1 MHRFFSTSP
10 LKPEIKLVSGNQFHQ
25 ILRVFRSKIGDSI
38 IFFEIGGN
46 DIVYGITCI
55 NKKEVILKQKN
66 VIKKILKKE
75 NEIKL
80 FQAYP
85 NKISTMEF
93 IVQKMV
99 ELGISEILFFPSE
112 RSQIKNIPAP
122 KKSRLEAIALES
134 LEQSWGNIPI
144 KISYSTEN
152 IPELWGWDDL
162 LHIAWTIGE
171 KQKLDITDWNGAL
184 WFWVWPEWGWSEEEK
199 NFFLKNNVKLWSF
212 NANILRLETASIVGI
227 WLLKYLSQIG
237 K

>member
-134 LEQSWGNIPI
+134 LEQS
-144 KISYSTEN
+144 
-152 IPELWGWDDL
+152 
-162 LHIAWTIGE
+162 
-171 KQKLDITDWNGAL
+171 
-184 WFWVWPEWGWSEEEK
+184 
-199 NFFLKNNVKLWSF
+199 
-212 NANILRLETASIVGI
+212 
-227 WLLKYLSQIG
+227 
-237 K
+237 